1 MRSNTLRRRHFL
13 QAAAS
18 AAAAGAVSCGGR
30 SSPWRFFTVSEAE
43 TVAAVSDRI
52 IPADQDAGAASAGI
66 VNYID
71 RQLKGPYKKYQRI
84 YRQGLV
90 DLDHTS
96 TSHFGNRFAALM
108 PARQDELLT
117 LLDTGKAP
125 PEAWNPAQAKTFFD
139 LIRDH
144 TMQGFYG
151 DPRHG
156 GNKEFASWRM
166 MGIPAVPVR
175 GRNLYDLSGEGLASR
190 PGRTTW
196 RSNA

>member
-1 MRSNTLRRRHFL
+1 MRSITLRRRQFL
-13 QAAAS
+13 QAAAT

-30 SSPWRFFTVSEAE
+30 SSPWRFFTVHEAE

-52 IPADQDAGAASAGI
+52 IPADQDAGAASAGV

-71 RQLKGPYKKYQRI
+71 RQLKGPFRKYQRV
-84 YRQGLV
+84 YRQGLIGI
-90 DLDHTS
+90 DHAS
-96 TSHFGNRFAALM
+96 ESALGK
-108 PARQDELLT
+108 PFTALTPTRQDQLLT

-156 GNKEFASWRM
+156 GNRDFASWRM
-166 MGIPAVPVR
+166 MGIPVVPVR
-175 GRNLYDLSGEGLASR
+175 GRNLYDLTGAGLASR
-190 PGRTTW
+190 SRRTTW
-196 RSNA
+196 RSNT

>member
-1 MRSNTLRRRHFL
+1 MRSNTLRRRQFL

-43 TVAAVSDRI
+43 IVAAVSDRI
-52 IPADQDAGAASAGI
+52 VPADQDSGAASAGA

-71 RQLKGPYKKYQRI
+71 RQLKGPLKKYQPL
-84 YRQGLV
+84 YREGLAG
-90 DLDHTS
+90 LDAAS
-96 TSHFGNRFAALM
+96 MSRFGSRFAALT
-108 PARQDELLT
+108 PPQQDELLT

-125 PEAWNPAQAKTFFD
+125 SEAGNPEQAKAFFD
-139 LIRDH
+139 AVRDH
-144 TMQGFYG
+144 SMQSFYG

-156 GNKEFASWRM
+156 GNKDFASWRM

-190 PGRTTW
+190 PRRTSW
-196 RSNA
+196 RSRA